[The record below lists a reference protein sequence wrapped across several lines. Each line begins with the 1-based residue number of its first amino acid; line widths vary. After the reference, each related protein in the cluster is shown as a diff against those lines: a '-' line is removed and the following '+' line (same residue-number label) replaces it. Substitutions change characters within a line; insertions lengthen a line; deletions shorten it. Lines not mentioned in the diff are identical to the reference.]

1 MAKRRNGVF
10 RVALRRLANE
20 LQTLMQGGCDLD
32 AAIGVDAQHLR
43 GVELSGQF
51 APVFGAGNENGF
63 GQGIGQR
70 AALRT
75 CGDENGHRLEDWPAR
90 DARGP
95 WGPATDVVS
104 VTPVAEPLIVKVA
117 CRNPRNGERT
127 WIDLDWWICEPVY
140 QDGALW

>member
-1 MAKRRNGVF
+1 MRT
-10 RVALRRLANE
+10 LRDN
-20 LQTLMQGGCDLD
+20 D
-32 AAIGVDAQHLR
+32 AAGYPDGVSSDDLHR
-43 GVELSGQF
+43 RREGDELGYVPSTGDCIRY
-51 APVFGAGNENGF
+51 AMRHSAW
-63 GQGIGQR
+63 
-70 AALRT
+70 
-75 CGDENGHRLEDWPAR
+75 DENGHRLEDWPAR